1 MTAAPESAKLNLDLL
16 IKLLK
21 MTTSSHDGEALVACR
36 KANEILKKFG
46 GDWDALL
53 RGKVTIIEDPF
64 VNVKAPDVRP
74 QAPPPAPAPRAAPRA
89 RVWHCIDNCGTQVSG
104 SAMRCTS
111 CANKWVQAQNAAR
124 ARAQAAKKPARFKKG
139 TVSLDDL
146 I

>member
-36 KANEILKKFG
+36 KANDVLKKFG

-74 QAPPPAPAPRAAPRA
+74 QAPPPPPTPRAAPRPRA
-89 RVWHCIDNCGTQVSG
+89 QTWHCIDNCGATVSG
-104 SAMRCTS
+104 SGMRCGA
-111 CANKWVQAQNAAR
+111 CAVRWGRAQQQAAR
-124 ARAQAAKKPARFKKG
+124 RAKGPTRVKKG
-139 TVSLDDL
+139 SVSLDDL